1 MVGGV
6 FQGSST
12 PDFSSNVVTLH
23 TVSSLPPVAYT
34 TAAVTN
40 TNTFRYVRYLSP
52 ASGFGNVA
60 EIQFYTPTGAPQTPT
75 GLQTFRTSYS
85 LDAGG
90 SQDTA
95 TPAGDGTANLLKYA
109 FNMVAPAPSTGQA
122 AALGT
127 PNISVVTSGGS
138 AGLPLVDLD
147 GTGKLRVTYVRRKS
161 TSNSGIS
168 YAVEFS
174 DTLANGTWA
183 VNASATTAVT
193 SIDATFE
200 RVVVTDA
207 NTLTKRFARVRI
219 TTSS

>member
-23 TVSSLPPVAYT
+23 TVSSLPTVAYT

-52 ASGFGNVA
+52 AGGFGNVA

-75 GLQTFRTSYS
+75 GLQAFRTSYS

-109 FNMVAPAPSTGQA
+109 FNMVGTGTGQGSNLSA
-122 AALGT
+122 ANSSIIAA
-127 PNISVVTSGGS
+127 NGS

-193 SIDATFE
+193 SIDDTFE